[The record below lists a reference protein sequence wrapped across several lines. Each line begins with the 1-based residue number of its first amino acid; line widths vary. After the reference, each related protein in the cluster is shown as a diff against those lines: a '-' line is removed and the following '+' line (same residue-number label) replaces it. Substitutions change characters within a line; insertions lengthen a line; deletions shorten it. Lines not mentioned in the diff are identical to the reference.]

1 MSHDTSGAFDP
12 AEAPVAQVRTGRGF
26 SIIWV
31 VPLIALLIGGWLAYK
46 AMSEKGPTITITFE
60 NADGLEAGKTAIKFK
75 DVEIGKVS
83 KIELLR
89 NLQGVVVTAE
99 MRRDA
104 EAYLTDKTQFWVVR
118 ARVAAGEVTGLGTL
132 FSGAYI
138 GCSPSLEGRSKRKFS
153 GLEQPPV
160 LTEGLPGRHFIL
172 KSESLGSLDLGSPV
186 YYRGIK
192 VGQVVK
198 YEFDEAAESILI
210 KVFIH
215 APFHEKVRET
225 TKFWIA
231 SGFDLTMDATG
242 VKVDTQSLVSILL
255 GGIAFDTAPE
265 VKATGQ
271 AKERWQFPLYENR
284 VRSKEESYA
293 VKRYYLLYFNQSV
306 RGLSP
311 GAPVEIKGI
320 KIGEVVKIELQ
331 FDGKT
336 LDFNIPV
343 LVKIEPARIDELIT
357 EEGTVIRGEEM
368 DEDILDDPQVSGIDR
383 KTQLLAD
390 KGLRAQLKTGNMV
403 TGQLYVDLDFYPEAV
418 PEKLAIK
425 NGYQVLPT
433 MPTPFAQIVDRADN
447 LLKHIEQVQFGKIGK
462 EIEVAVQELGALL
475 VELKSVSKTIN
486 SQTLPKVNDET
497 IPRINASLDELNTTL
512 KGISGTLG
520 PDSALSYNSGKIMD
534 EFSMAIRSLRSLLD
548 YLERDPQA
556 LILGKEEE
564 KK

>member
-12 AEAPVAQVRTGRGF
+12 AEAPVAQVRTGRSF

-31 VPLIALLIGGWLAYK
+31 VPFIALMIGGWLAYK

-75 DVEIGKVS
+75 DVEIGKVT
-83 KIELLR
+83 KIELLK

-99 MRRDA
+99 MRRDS
-104 EAYLTDKTQFWVVR
+104 ETYLTDKTQFWVVR

-138 GCSPSLEGRSKRKFS
+138 GCNPSLEGRGRRSFT

-172 KSESLGSLDLGSPV
+172 QSGSLGSLDLGSPV

-198 YEFDEAAESILI
+198 YDFDEEVESVHI
-210 KVFIH
+210 KVFIN
-215 APFHEKVRET
+215 APFHEKVRDT

-231 SGFDLTMDATG
+231 SGFDVKMDATG
-242 VKVDTQSLVSILL
+242 VKVDTQSLVSILM

-271 AKERWQFPLYENR
+271 AKENGQFPLFENR
-284 VRSKEESYA
+284 ESSKEESYA

-336 LDFNIPV
+336 LDFKIPV
-343 LVKIEPARIDELIT
+343 LVKIEPARINELVT
-357 EEGTVIRGEEM
+357 EEGTIIRGDEM
-368 DEDILDDPQVSGIDR
+368 DGDILDDSQGNGIDR
-383 KTQLLAD
+383 QTQLLVD
-390 KGLRAQLKTGNMV
+390 KGLRAQLKTGNML
-403 TGQLYVDLDFYPEAV
+403 TGQLFVDLDFYPDTV

-425 NGYQVLPT
+425 KGYQVLPT

-447 LLKHIEQVQFGKIGK
+447 LLKHIEEVQFGRIGK
-462 EIEVAVQELGALL
+462 DVDIALRELSALL
-475 VELKSVSKTIN
+475 VELKSVSKSIN
-486 SQTLPKVNDET
+486 SETLPRVNNET
-497 IPRINASLDELNTTL
+497 IPRINASLEELNATM

-520 PDSALSYNSGKIMD
+520 PDSALNYNSGKIME